1 MSSNAPYA
9 FAFAAAQLLALPG
22 LAVALYLY
30 TIGKVAGSG
39 GWFWGFFELL
49 FSGVVILPLVLVCAV
64 LLLVAGL
71 FASVRP
77 WACLVL
83 VFVNA
88 AVVAVAWTISPPAA
102 PADLVIWLPTA
113 LSAAAAAALA
123 WQAFS

>member
-1 MSSNAPYA
+1 MTSNASYA

-30 TIGKVAGSG
+30 AIGKVAGSG
-39 GWFWGFFELL
+39 GWLRGLFELL
-49 FSGVVILPLVLVCAV
+49 FSGVVILPFVLVCAV

-77 WACLVL
+77 WASLMLVL
-83 VFVNA
+83 VNVV
-88 AVVAVAWTISPPAA
+88 VVAVAWTITPPTA

-113 LSAAAAAALA
+113 LSATVAAALA